1 MKRALITICIILL
14 LVGTSMSWRRR
25 RRRRRRSCHAVNCQV
40 GSWTSWSSCSHQ
52 CGTSGEQ
59 SRTRQQVQA
68 ASCGG
73 TCPYSLRETRACNRN
88 NCQNGGTPQ
97 SSGCRCRSGF
107 RGTCCEYGEFRL
119 RSLCLTSYECN
130 ITE

>member
-25 RRRRRRSCHAVNCQV
+25 RRRRRRRCSARNCQV
-40 GSWTSWSSCSHQ
+40 DSWTSWSSCSYR
-52 CGTSGEQ
+52 CGTSGTQ
-59 SRTRQQVQA
+59 SRTRRQVQA

-73 TCPYSLRETRACNRN
+73 SCPYRMRETRACNRN
-88 NCQNGGTPQ
+88 NCRNGGTPR
-97 SSGCRCRSGF
+97 SSGCSCRSGF

-119 RSLCLTSYECN
+119 RSICLTS
-130 ITE
+130 